1 MRPKKRVP
9 LIFATL
15 AALLAGSILL
25 ASAFGAVFIPLSEI
39 ARMSLDKLPF
49 VHLEPTWQPAHE
61 TIFFQIRLLRV
72 GGGVLVGAAL
82 ATAGVLFQ
90 GLLRN
95 PLADPYIIGTSS
107 GALFGATLVM
117 IFIPATLSLWG
128 FGIISIAAF
137 LGALGAVFLVYSL
150 ARVGGRTPVVSLVL
164 AGFATGAFFTAVT
177 WFMLSISGE
186 FHYRLGAIFDFLAGA
201 IRVSNWL
208 QLAVA
213 SCLILGGIVLAR
225 FFTSHLNAFS
235 VGEEG
240 AAYLGI
246 NVERDKLLILG
257 LGSFLT
263 ALAVCLGGLI
273 GFVGLVV
280 PHAMRLAL
288 GPDHRLLLPAAA
300 LAGASFLVLADLGAR
315 IIFAPTE
322 LRLGILTALIGAP
335 FFIYLLRRHRKEYA
349 F

>member
-1 MRPKKRVP
+1 M
-9 LIFATL
+9 
-15 AALLAGSILL
+15 LL
-25 ASAFGAVFIPLSEI
+25 ASALGAVFIPFSDI
-39 ARMSLDKLPF
+39 VKMTLDKLPF
-49 VHLEPTWQPAHE
+49 VQLESTWQPTYE
-61 TIFFQIRLLRV
+61 TIFFQIRLPRAV
-72 GGGVLVGAAL
+72 GGVLIGAAL

-107 GALFGATLVM
+107 GALLGATLVI

-137 LGALGAVFLVYSL
+137 FGALGAVFLVYNL
-150 ARVGGRTPVVSLVL
+150 ARVGGRTPVVTLVL
-164 AGFATGAFFTAVT
+164 AGFAVGAFFTAIT

-186 FHYRLGAIFDFLAGA
+186 FQHKLGAVFDFLIGA

-208 QLAVA
+208 QIAVA
-213 SCLILGGIVLAR
+213 ACLIASGIVIAR
-225 FFTSHLNAFS
+225 FFAFRLNAFS
-235 VGEEG
+235 LGEEG
-240 AAYLGI
+240 AAYLGV

-257 LGSFLT
+257 LGALLT
-263 ALAVCLGGLI
+263 AYAVSLGGLI
-273 GFVGLVV
+273 GFVGLVM
-280 PHAMRLAL
+280 PHAMRLVL
-288 GPDHRLLLPAAA
+288 GPDHRQLLPATA

-315 IIFAPTE
+315 TIFAPTE

-335 FFIYLLRRHRKEYA
+335 FFIYLLKRHRKEYA